1 MWCVHWADSSGVDIS
16 QLANYGVLGIM
27 FVFVVGALLSG
38 HLVAGWVYRRL
49 EKQLLTQ
56 TEELKQRMTD
66 METRYDKD
74 LERERAEKIA
84 LRTRMDEQVIPL
96 LSDTSHLLREALRT
110 LGRDGRDGP
119 GRGAGT

>member
-1 MWCVHWADSSGVDIS
+1 MHWADSSGVDIS